1 MIFKIIWTI
10 TAVNSYHEE
19 IDYIY
24 FKWNLKEVLKFENLV
39 NNEITRISINPLIG
53 KISIKGTYS
62 LTISKQ
68 TTLLYRIKNDSN
80 LIELIMFWNNQ
91 KNPDELN
98 KLL

>member
-91 KNPDELN
+91 KNPDELK